1 MGENNFTKIEP
12 FFVDLFCG
20 VLVLFLLELGM
31 TAARQM
37 REFAIVGPKMLAF
50 GLIMPMVNGVIDTG
64 LPNFAGLPR
73 GSAFARGADAASAS

>member
-1 MGENNFTKIEP
+1 
-12 FFVDLFCG
+12 
-20 VLVLFLLELGM
+20 M

-64 LPNFAGLPR
+64 LATFAGLPR